1 NLNNVLSLSNGSD
14 GSLIDPTTGIV
25 VSDVAQSLLEL
36 AYQGNIDPNVLNTD
50 FYPIDLVLDAGYPL
64 GVKQAIVTLASE
76 LRMDCF
82 ALLDLGVNGS
92 SAQAVTNRIQNENF
106 NTFYAAIYD
115 PYIQISD
122 QFTGK
127 SIWLTPIYVVS
138 QLFALN
144 DKINDVWYAVAGYTR
159 GAINNVTGLLY
170 QPDLTSYYQNQ
181 INPIINTSSGNV
193 LWGQLTTQRAANS
206 MQNVNVVRMVLYVQR
221 AIKNMGKYYIFDLND
236 QITWTNIQTSI
247 NNFLTSVQSERG
259 LQDFSVQISATQY
272 QLNNKQVTV
281 SVTLKPTLALE
292 QILVPIYVQ

>member
-1 NLNNVLSLSNGSD
+1 
-14 GSLIDPTTGIV
+14 
-25 VSDVAQSLLEL
+25 
-36 AYQGNIDPNVLNTD
+36 
-50 FYPIDLVLDAGYPL
+50 
-64 GVKQAIVTLASE
+64 
-76 LRMDCF
+76 
-82 ALLDLGVNGS
+82 
-92 SAQAVTNRIQNENF
+92 
-106 NTFYAAIYD
+106 
-115 PYIQISD
+115 
-122 QFTGK
+122 
-127 SIWLTPIYVVS
+127 
-138 QLFALN
+138 
-144 DKINDVWYAVAGYTR
+144 VWYAVAGYTR

-236 QITWTNIQTSI
+236 QITWANIRTSI

-272 QLNNKQVTV
+272 QLDNKQITI